1 VVEPAAS
8 VHLRRCARAL
18 EADLAHSP
26 FGSDTALI
34 GQVAHVF
41 QELAEEHSVL
51 DGSVVSRADEARS
64 ELLRLAKAPVWPPVS
79 EPALLEGS

>member
-1 VVEPAAS
+1 VGE
-8 VHLRRCARAL
+8 
-18 EADLAHSP
+18 
-26 FGSDTALI
+26 
-34 GQVAHVF
+34 VAHVF